1 MQQQLTPGGVRI
13 YKIWLVNN
21 LCQPKQYYWSKD
33 NEPASRP
40 IRFVF
45 TKSYFYFKDVQKVW
59 WVGGGGGGGGGGKKL
74 DIFVVYLY
82 AKN

>member
-13 YKIWLVNN
+13 YKIWLVTN
-21 LCQPKQYYWSKD
+21 LCQSEQYYWSKD

-59 WVGGGGGGGGGGKKL
+59 WVVVGGDGKKL

-82 AKN
+82 AKS

>member
-40 IRFVF
+40 IKFVF
-45 TKSYFYFKDVQKVW
+45 TKGYFYFKDVQKVW
-59 WVGGGGGGGGGGKKL
+59 VVVVGGGGKKL

-82 AKN
+82 AKS